1 MISEPLGVA
10 GNIFGVEVPPLS
22 LSCLEFMDM
31 AAPLLRK
38 PPRLE
43 RDREGT
49 FVIAPKSLQ
58 GFQKSLLL
66 INDATFGDR

>member
-10 GNIFGVEVPPLS
+10 RNIFGVEVSALS

-38 PPRLE
+38 PPWLE
-43 RDREGT
+43 T
-49 FVIAPKSLQ
+49 A
-58 GFQKSLLL
+58 
-66 INDATFGDR
+66 